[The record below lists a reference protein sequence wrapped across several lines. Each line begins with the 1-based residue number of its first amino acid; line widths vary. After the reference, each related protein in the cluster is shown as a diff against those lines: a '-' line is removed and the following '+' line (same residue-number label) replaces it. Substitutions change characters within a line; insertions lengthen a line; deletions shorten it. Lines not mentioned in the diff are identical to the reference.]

1 MNSVKI
7 RSYATVANLG
17 CGFDVLGLCLQN
29 PYDEIEVSK
38 SNHREVTLTILESK
52 YDNIPS
58 DPDMNTGGVPA
69 KLIMKDFNL
78 DFGFDIKIKKGI
90 PLCGGLG
97 SSAATSVGVVS
108 AINYFLENKLSDKKL
123 LYYALEGEKVSVTNP
138 HADNIAP
145 CLFGGLNLIR
155 DMETLDI
162 IKVPISEFYISIIH
176 PDIKINTEDA
186 RNILPEKIDLS
197 LAIKQWGNLG
207 ALINAFNID
216 DKNLIKKSM
225 IDKVVE
231 PIRSKLINGFDDIK
245 VNALDS
251 GAIACSI
258 SGSGPSVFALCD
270 NKEIASNIAQSSVEF
285 YKNIG
290 MKCDSFI
297 SSINHKGPTIVD
309 EIL

>member
-38 SNHREVTLTILESK
+38 SNHRKVSLTILESK

-69 KLIMKDFNL
+69 KLIIDDFNL

-97 SSAATSVGVVS
+97 SSAATSAGVVS
-108 AINYFLENKLSDKKL
+108 AINYILENKLDDKKL
-123 LYYALEGEKVSVTNP
+123 LYYALEGEKVSVSNP

-155 DMETLDI
+155 DMATLDI
-162 IKVPISEFYISIIH
+162 IKIPISEFYLAIIH

-186 RNILPEKIDLS
+186 RNLLPEKIDLS
-197 LAIKQWGNLG
+197 LAVKQWGNLG

-231 PIRSKLINGFDDIK
+231 PIRSKLIKGFDGIK
-245 VNALDS
+245 VNAIDL

-258 SGSGPSVFALCD
+258 SGSGPSIFALCD
-270 NKEIASNIAQSSVEF
+270 SKEIASNIVKFSIDF
-285 YKNIG
+285 YNKIG
-290 MKCDSFI
+290 LDCDSFV
-297 SSINHKGPTIVD
+297 SPINHKGPTIVD